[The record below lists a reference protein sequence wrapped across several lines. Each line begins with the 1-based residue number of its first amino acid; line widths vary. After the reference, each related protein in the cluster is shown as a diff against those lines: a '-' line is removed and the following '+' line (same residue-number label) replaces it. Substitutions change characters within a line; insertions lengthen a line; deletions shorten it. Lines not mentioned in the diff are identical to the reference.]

1 VLIPA
6 PRLLALIAILAL
18 AALAASML
26 PGLRDAWILLAIA
39 CALVAL
45 TDALLLARTASP
57 DAQRMV
63 PGTLALGVR
72 REVVLRLTNPHRFAL
87 ALAVFD
93 HHPSSFEVTGQ
104 PQQVRIDAGKWS
116 ELRYAVRPLERGD
129 QRFAPLELRIA
140 SRLGLWE
147 QRRRSGAETL
157 LRVYPNFAAITKYAL
172 LATDNRLSQIGI
184 LQRRRRGEGQSFHQL
199 REYRQG
205 DALRSIDWK
214 ASARTRKL
222 IAREYEE
229 ERDQRVVFLIDCGRR
244 MTAQDGPLSHF
255 DHMLNAALLL
265 AYVSLRQGD
274 AVGLMTMGTEAI
286 GATRFMAPRKSAAA
300 IGLVL
305 NAVYALQPTLAS
317 SDYNTA
323 ALELMRRVRK
333 RALVVILSNLR
344 DEDDDDLMPAL
355 RLLQSRHLVL
365 FASLRERILGDAL
378 TQPVRGFDDA
388 LTHAAAAE
396 YLQRRDAT
404 FRRLAGTGAILLD
417 VEPEGLPVA
426 LVNRY
431 LDAKRSG
438 RL

>member
-1 VLIPA
+1 MLIPG
-6 PRLLALIAILAL
+6 PRLLALIAALAL
-18 AALAASML
+18 GA
-26 PGLRDAWILLAIA
+26 LAIA
-39 CALVAL
+39 IVPAFQPAWLFLAAACLIVVGA
-45 TDALLLARTASP
+45 DALLVLRTAAP
-57 DAQRMV
+57 EARRIV
-63 PGTLALGVR
+63 AGTLALGVR
-72 REVVLRLTNPHRFAL
+72 REVVLRLTNPNRIAL
-87 ALAVFD
+87 RVKVFD
-93 HHPSSFEVTGQ
+93 HHPSSFEISGQ
-104 PQQVRIDAGKWS
+104 PQQVRIAGGHWS
-116 ELRYAVRPLERGD
+116 EIRYGIRPLERGD
-129 QRFAPLELRIA
+129 QRFAPVEARIA
-140 SRLGLWE
+140 SRLALWE
-147 QRRRSGAETL
+147 QRRRIGAETI

-172 LATDNRLSQIGI
+172 LATDNRLSQIGV

-205 DALRSIDWK
+205 DALRTIDWK
-214 ASARTRKL
+214 ATARTRKL

-274 AVGLMTMGTEAI
+274 AVGLLTMGTDAPHE
-286 GATRFMAPRKSAAA
+286 TRFVAPRKSAAA
-300 IGLVL
+300 IGMVL
-305 NAVYALQPTLAS
+305 NAVYGLQPTLAS

-323 ALELMRRVRK
+323 ALDLMQRIRK

-355 RLLQSRHLVL
+355 GLLQSRHLVL
-365 FASLRERILGDAL
+365 FASLRERVLADTL
-378 TQPVRGFDDA
+378 SQSVRGFDDA

-404 FRRLAGTGAILLD
+404 FRRLSRTGAILLD